1 MKFGLMLVLLLA
13 GQMSFAQ
20 TKREKKIK
28 EEMLGRVDTLIE
40 KVESS
45 RALLEKED
53 VVGACA
59 KVQEMFEIYPE
70 HLKAIGSHMDLF
82 NSKNVTAKNQALEHL
97 IFIHRQSL
105 ICKQGKDG
113 EYVDIGKLDKKF
125 KVMSKELKKQSKLI
139 KKADTNFE
147 NTFYYEYEF

>member
-1 MKFGLMLVLLLA
+1 MKFGLLLICLLA

-20 TKREKKIK
+20 TMREKKIK
-28 EEMLGRVDTLIE
+28 EEMLSRVDALIE
-40 KVESS
+40 KAEAT
-45 RALLEKED
+45 RTLLEKED
-53 VVGACA
+53 VVGACG

-97 IFIHRQSL
+97 IFVHRQSL
-105 ICKQGKDG
+105 ICKQGKDS
-113 EYVDIGKLDKKF
+113 EYVDLGKLDKKM
-125 KVMSKELKKQSKLI
+125 KSMIKELKKHSKVI
-139 KKADTNFE
+139 KKGDTNYE